1 MPPDMATQPGQ
12 ARERERSD
20 KDREREKSNK
30 SDQAQ
35 ASGSSSSSQRVGNY
49 RLDAEIGRGSFAT
62 VYLGYKSVS
71 HLQTPRGIAHLFS
84 SMILS
89 SYTPIISYL
98 SSPQTE
104 IDHPYRSQGGVSPKA
119 NRQTTREPRERNKYP
134 QVDTSAQYSSPA
146 RLLRKYPPLC

>member
-71 HLQTPRGIAHLFS
+71 HLHTLGDLELTASSP
-84 SMILS
+84 SMIS
-89 SYTPIISYL
+89 PSYTLVTLYL
-98 SSPQTE
+98 SSLQTE
-104 IDHPYRSQGGVSPKA
+104 INHPYRSQGGVSPKA

-146 RLLRKYPPLC
+146 RLLRT